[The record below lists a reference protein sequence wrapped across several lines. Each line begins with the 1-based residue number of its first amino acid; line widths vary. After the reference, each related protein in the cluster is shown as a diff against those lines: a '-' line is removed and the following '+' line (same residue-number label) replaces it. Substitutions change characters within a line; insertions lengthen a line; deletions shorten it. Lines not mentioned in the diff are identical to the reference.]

1 MNSSLKISNALIIA
15 LAVSLFPLFSFCQG
29 ADNPDRVFL
38 SARQTNKHVLVV
50 FSGSDWCLPCDR
62 VNKTILSDSAFR
74 YFASENLVLIDA
86 DFPQRTKLPPEQV
99 ARNEKLAEA
108 FNPNGNF
115 PYLVLLNPDKTIIT
129 ILDYLHY
136 DAADFIEEI
145 KNALLKSGK

>member
-1 MNSSLKISNALIIA
+1 MNPLVNTRSALIITV
-15 LAVSLFPLFSFCQG
+15 AVSLFPLFSFCQG
-29 ADNPDRVFL
+29 SANPDQAFL
-38 SARQTNKHVLVV
+38 SAQQANKHVLLV
-50 FSGSDWCLPCDR
+50 FSGSDWCLPCVQ

-74 YFASENLVLIDA
+74 HFASENLVVIEA
-86 DFPQRTKLPPEQV
+86 DFPQKSKLSPEQV

-136 DAADFIEEI
+136 DAVGFIGEI
-145 KNALLKSGK
+145 KSALLKSGK